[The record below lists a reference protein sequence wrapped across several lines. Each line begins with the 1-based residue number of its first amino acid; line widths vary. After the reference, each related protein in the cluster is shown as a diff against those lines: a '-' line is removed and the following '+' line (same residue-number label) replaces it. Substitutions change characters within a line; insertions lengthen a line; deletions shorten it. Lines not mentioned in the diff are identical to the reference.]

1 MYLKCLYS
9 QNVLQINAKL
19 AAEKKYKD
27 ALKLMGIDEAFI
39 KRKSSGADVTVT
51 PARDSDDDFPAY
63 SHHSDTYRS
72 QRSGSDRR
80 VTTDSHSPDRY
91 SHERTAD
98 DASDARS
105 DEDTYYNEVYD
116 WIT

>member
-1 MYLKCLYS
+1 M
-9 QNVLQINAKL
+9 LQINAKL

-39 KRKSSGADVTVT
+39 KRKSSGADVITT
-51 PARDSDDDFPAY
+51 ARHSDNDDSPAY

-80 VTTDSHSPDRY
+80 VTTNSHSPDRY
-91 SHERTAD
+91 SRERTGD
-98 DASDARS
+98 DMSDAQS
-105 DEDTYYNEVYD
+105 DEDAYYNEVYD
-116 WIT
+116 